1 MEFKDYYQTLGVDK
15 SASADDIKKAFRK
28 LARKYHPDV
37 SKEADAAQRMAELN
51 EANTV
56 LSDPEKRAAYDT
68 VGAQAWAA
76 GARSGDD
83 VRPPPG
89 WNAGYEYSEGAAGSQ
104 QGFGGGSFRGAH
116 GAAEGADFSEF
127 FEQMFGRARA
137 AGTGRRPR
145 GHGPEQSAAGGQ
157 GAQRGDDQHARI
169 ELDLTDAYQGAER
182 TISLRSARLDDTG
195 HLVPETRTL
204 QVKIPPGVKE
214 GQMIR
219 LAGQGSPG
227 LDGGAPGDLLL
238 EVQFRTDARWRV
250 EGRDVTQ
257 RLRVT
262 PWEAALGA
270 DVPVNTPDGKAVEVT
285 VPAGSG
291 SGRKLRLKGRGIP
304 SSSTPGDLYLEL
316 DIAVP
321 GAITPEQKAAW
332 QALGATYPGF
342 DPRRA

>member
-1 MEFKDYYQTLGVDK
+1 MQFKDYYQILGVDK
-15 SASADDIKKAFRK
+15 SATQDDIKKAYRK

-37 SKEADAAQRMAELN
+37 SKEADAAQRMAEVN

-89 WNAGYEYSEGAAGSQ
+89 WNTGYEFGD
-104 QGFGGGSFRGAH
+104 GGGTEGFRAH
-116 GAAEGADFSEF
+116 FGDGGGDYSDF
-127 FEQMFGRARA
+127 FEQMFGQARA
-137 AGTGRRPR
+137 TSGSRRSRTGGAPTQMR
-145 GHGPEQSAAGGQ
+145 GE
-157 GAQRGDDQHARI
+157 DQHARI
-169 ELDLTDAYQGAER
+169 ELSLADAYHGAER
-182 TISLRSARLDDTG
+182 SINLQSARVDDQG
-195 HLVPETRTL
+195 HVVPETRTL
-204 QVKIPPGVKE
+204 QVKIPQGVKE

-219 LAGQGSPG
+219 LAGQGNPG
-227 LDGGAPGDLLL
+227 FNGGAAGDLFLQ
-238 EVQFRTDARWRV
+238 VQFRADPRYRV
-250 EGRDVTQ
+250 DGRDVTQ
-257 RLRVT
+257 KLRVS
-262 PWEAALGA
+262 PWEAALGSS
-270 DVPVNTPDGKAVEVT
+270 VEVQTPDGKTVEVT

-304 SSSTPGDLYLEL
+304 SSTTPGDLYLEL

-321 GAITPEQKAAW
+321 GAVTEEQKAAW
-332 QALGATYPGF
+332 TALRDAYPGF

>member
-1 MEFKDYYQTLGVDK
+1 MEFKDYYQILGVEK
-15 SASADDIKKAFRK
+15 SATQDDIRKAYRK

-37 SKEADAAQRMAELN
+37 SKEADAAQRMAEVN

-56 LSDPEKRAAYDT
+56 LGDPEKRAAYDT

-89 WNAGYEYSEGAAGSQ
+89 WNAGYEWGDAGAPGASGGVHGGEGG
-104 QGFGGGSFRGAH
+104 
-116 GAAEGADFSEF
+116 FSEF

-137 AGTGRRPR
+137 G
-145 GHGPEQSAAGGQ
+145 
-157 GAQRGDDQHARI
+157 GAQARMRGEDHHARI
-169 ELDLTDAYQGAER
+169 ELALIDAYRGAER
-182 TISLRSARLDDTG
+182 AITLRGARLDG
-195 HLVPETRTL
+195 EGRVVPEERTL
-204 QVKIPPGVKE
+204 QVKIPQGVKE

-227 LDGGAPGDLLL
+227 FNGGPAGDLLL
-238 EVQFRTDARWRV
+238 EVHFRPDTRWRID
-250 EGRDVTQ
+250 GRDVTQ
-257 RLRVT
+257 KLRVA

-270 DVPVNTPDGKAVEVT
+270 GVQVDTPDGKAVEVT

-291 SGRKLRLKGRGIP
+291 GGRRLRLKGRGIP
-304 SSSTPGDLYLEL
+304 SSATPGDLYLEL
-316 DIAVP
+316 EIAVP
-321 GAITPEQKAAW
+321 GAVTPGQQAAW
-332 QALGATYPGF
+332 QALAGSYPGF

>member
-1 MEFKDYYQTLGVDK
+1 MQFKDYYQILGVDK
-15 SASADDIKKAFRK
+15 GATQDDIKKAYRK

-37 SKEADAAQRMAELN
+37 SKEKDAAERMAEVN

-89 WNAGYEYSEGAAGSQ
+89 WNTGYEFRDGGGGDGAEAFRQ
-104 QGFGGGSFRGAH
+104 HFGGDSG
-116 GAAEGADFSEF
+116 DYSEF
-127 FEQMFGRARA
+127 FEQMFGRA
-137 AGTGRRPR
+137 G
-145 GHGPEQSAAGGQ
+145 AAGGARGRARTG
-157 GAQRGDDQHARI
+157 GARAQAQMRGEDQHARI
-169 ELDLTDAYQGAER
+169 ELDLIDAYRGAER
-182 TISLRSARLDDTG
+182 SLTLRGARVDDSG
-195 HLVPETRTL
+195 HVVPEERTL
-204 QVKIPPGVKE
+204 QVKIPQGVKE

-227 LDGGAPGDLLL
+227 FNGGAAGDLFL
-238 EVQFRTDARWRV
+238 EVQFRPDARWRID
-250 EGRDVTQ
+250 GRDVTQ
-257 RLRVT
+257 KLRVT
-262 PWEAALGA
+262 PWEAALGGG
-270 DVPVNTPDGKAVEVT
+270 VQVTTPDGKTVEVT

-304 SSSTPGDLYLEL
+304 SSATPGDLYLEL

-321 GAITPEQKAAW
+321 SAVTPEQKAAW
-332 QALGATYPGF
+332 EALAKAYPGF
-342 DPRRA
+342 DPRMT